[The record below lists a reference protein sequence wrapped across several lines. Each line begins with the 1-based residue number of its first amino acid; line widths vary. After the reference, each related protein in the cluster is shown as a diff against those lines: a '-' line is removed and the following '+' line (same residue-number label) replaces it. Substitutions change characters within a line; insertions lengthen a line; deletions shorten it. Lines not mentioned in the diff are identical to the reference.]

1 MVHAALRV
9 TAAVAVVLGLLV
21 RQAAQGQQPA
31 PPNASPPQPTPAQAT
46 APVPP
51 PSPVQQP
58 EQPSAAPFKPEEL
71 DQVLAP
77 IALYPDELIAQ
88 ILTAATYPLEIV
100 LAARWVAD
108 PKNAAL
114 KGDALAQALEAQSWD
129 PSVKSLVPFPSVLK
143 MMSDKLDWT
152 QKLGDA
158 FLSQQADCLAS
169 VQSLRRKA
177 AAAGTLKSTPQQKV
191 TVQPR
196 TAAAA
201 PTLPGPPAGEPI
213 TAAPVTED
221 QTISIAPADPQ
232 VVYVPSYN
240 PATAYG
246 AWPYPSYPPYAF
258 PPPVG
263 YGVAAGLATGL
274 AFGAG
279 VAIAG
284 SLWGWGSPN
293 WSAGSVTI
301 NANQFNRINAN
312 RTAITGN
319 TWQHN
324 SLHRQ
329 GVAYRDAATA
339 QRFGRGTTGAA
350 ARRDYRGFGPGGAG
364 SAAGRAGGQIAAGAG
379 RGGGQ
384 LAAGA
389 GRAGQNRPAAR
400 PAGETRL
407 AANRAAGQGLQG
419 RAGGQARSQALGQ
432 RANPGSS
439 QFRGAAGGGNFAQQR
454 SAFNP
459 GNGAQARAFAQR
471 GAASRQQYAGGQRGG
486 GGFQRAGGGGYQR
499 PGGFQGGGGVQR
511 GGGGGFRG
519 AGGGGGFRGRR

>member
-71 DQVLAP
+71 DQLLAP
-77 IALYPDELIAQ
+77 IALYPDELIVQ

-114 KGDALAQALEAQSWD
+114 KGDTLAQALEAQSWD

-196 TAAAA
+196 AAAAA

-221 QTISIAPADPQ
+221 QTISIAPTDPQ
-232 VVYVPSYN
+232 VVYVPSYD

-293 WSAGSVTI
+293 WSAGSVSI
-301 NANQFNRINAN
+301 NTNQFNSINRN
-312 RTAITGN
+312 C
-319 TWQHN
+319 H
-324 SLHRQ
+324 
-329 GVAYRDAATA
+329 
-339 QRFGRGTTGAA
+339 
-350 ARRDYRGFGPGGAG
+350 
-364 SAAGRAGGQIAAGAG
+364 
-379 RGGGQ
+379 
-384 LAAGA
+384 
-389 GRAGQNRPAAR
+389 
-400 PAGETRL
+400 
-407 AANRAAGQGLQG
+407 
-419 RAGGQARSQALGQ
+419 
-432 RANPGSS
+432 
-439 QFRGAAGGGNFAQQR
+439 
-454 SAFNP
+454 
-459 GNGAQARAFAQR
+459 
-471 GAASRQQYAGGQRGG
+471 
-486 GGFQRAGGGGYQR
+486 
-499 PGGFQGGGGVQR
+499 
-511 GGGGGFRG
+511 
-519 AGGGGGFRGRR
+519 

>member
-9 TAAVAVVLGLLV
+9 IAVVAVVLGLLAT
-21 RQAAQGQQPA
+21 QAAQGQQPA

-201 PTLPGPPAGEPI
+201 PTLPGPPPGEPM

-232 VVYVPSYN
+232 VVYVPSYD

-246 AWPYPSYPPYAF
+246 TWPYPSYPPYAF
-258 PPPVG
+258 PPPPG
-263 YGVAAGLATGL
+263 YGLATGLATGL

-293 WSAGSVTI
+293 WSAGSVSI
-301 NANQFNRINAN
+301 NTNQFNSINRN
-312 RTAITGN
+312 C
-319 TWQHN
+319 H
-324 SLHRQ
+324 
-329 GVAYRDAATA
+329 
-339 QRFGRGTTGAA
+339 
-350 ARRDYRGFGPGGAG
+350 
-364 SAAGRAGGQIAAGAG
+364 
-379 RGGGQ
+379 
-384 LAAGA
+384 
-389 GRAGQNRPAAR
+389 
-400 PAGETRL
+400 
-407 AANRAAGQGLQG
+407 
-419 RAGGQARSQALGQ
+419 
-432 RANPGSS
+432 
-439 QFRGAAGGGNFAQQR
+439 
-454 SAFNP
+454 
-459 GNGAQARAFAQR
+459 
-471 GAASRQQYAGGQRGG
+471 
-486 GGFQRAGGGGYQR
+486 
-499 PGGFQGGGGVQR
+499 
-511 GGGGGFRG
+511 
-519 AGGGGGFRGRR
+519 